1 MVMRR
6 VSEDER
12 RMHLEALMI
21 LARGI
26 AQRARHWFLLIRIA

>member
-6 VSEDER
+6 VSEAER
-12 RMHLEALMI
+12 RDHLDALAI

-26 AQRARHWFLLIRIA
+26 AQRARRWFLVLRLF